1 MYTFSKR
8 HMGLAALLLVAVTP
22 ARAEWQYE
30 FTPYGWATDI
40 ITTAGSGKGDAAT
53 AEMDIN
59 DVLDMVDASWMSMFE
74 ARNGNWSIM
83 NDIVYMKL
91 SDSMSAS
98 GSHTGRLGFATV
110 KTELETDIQFEQGTA
125 DLMLG
130 YTPDNTQTTVYGGLR
145 YNYLSAKVDVQLD
158 ITTDIGKRERFERSR
173 SRSLSASGSRDEDW
187 IDPVIGVRHIMPFTD
202 KLDGFVQV
210 DVGGGVD
217 SEFSSLATAGVTY
230 AFSDDVNLRLAYRY
244 ARIDKDDNEL
254 LFDQTADGVL
264 LGVGFKF

>member
-1 MYTFSKR
+1 MKKITACSL
-8 HMGLAALLLVAVTP
+8 GLSTLLLATTLP
-22 ARAEWQYE
+22 AQAEWQYE

-40 ITTAGSGKGDAAT
+40 MTTAGSGNGDAAT
-53 AEMDIN
+53 AEMDVD
-59 DVLDMVDASWMSMFE
+59 DVMNMLDATWMSMFE

-91 SDSMSAS
+91 SDSMSAN
-98 GSHTGRLGFATV
+98 GSNTGGLGFATTTV
-110 KTELETDIQFEQGTA
+110 ELDTKIVFEQGTA

-145 YNYLSAKVDVQLD
+145 YNYLSADVDVKLD
-158 ITTDIGKRERFERSR
+158 ITTDIGKRERFERTR

-187 IDPVIGVRHIMPFTD
+187 IDPVIGVRQLIPLSD
-202 KLDGFVQV
+202 KLTGVVQV

-217 SEFSSLATAGVTY
+217 SEFSSIATAGVTY
-230 AFSDDVNLRLAYRY
+230 AFSDDINLRVAYRY

-254 LFDQTADGVL
+254 LFDQTADGL
-264 LGVGFKF
+264 LVGVGFRF